1 MNDENVDSISEKIIF
16 TSHEVC
22 LSSYVETFKVF
33 REDNLK
39 HKKNS
44 YLC

>member
-1 MNDENVDSISEKIIF
+1 MNGENVDSISEKIIF
-16 TSHEVC
+16 TAHEVC
-22 LSSYVETFKVF
+22 PSYIETFKIF